1 MDEDE
6 NFVSSYFSK
15 IFSSELSSESQEFM
29 NDEEKFQNLE
39 TLYLYAKNKNLP
51 VSLKQILLYEALLIT
66 IKLENYKEDLFKEYL
81 KLPKEENFNLKKQ
94 EAQSS
99 VLNTQK
105 DFEIWENSLN
115 NVQQNT
121 KLRVNRWKI
130 RDQNS

>member
-105 DFEIWENSLN
+105 HFDIWENCLN

>member
-105 DFEIWENSLN
+105 DFEIWENCLN